1 MCKKEVKTVLKGL
14 RNLADPPSS
23 FKVVQ
28 SKHYRVRWD
37 MKNDT
42 GETVG
47 MKATISGTPSDR
59 SWKRI
64 HKSDMRRQ
72 FRDKNVTNEI
82 DYI

>member
-14 RNLADPPSS
+14 RKLADPPSS
-23 FKVVQ
+23 FEVVQ
-28 SKHYRVRWD
+28 KSHFRVKWE
-37 MKNDT
+37 MKNDS
-42 GETVG
+42 GETVQ

-59 SWKRI
+59 SWFKV
-64 HKSDMRRQ
+64 HKSEMKRQ